1 MDRKKFV
8 RDTNRE
14 LAGKRKRRAPWPKL
28 ETGEYVYSVK
38 NKVNR
43 ELIFV
48 TARDRSE
55 AEFKA
60 FPGATREILR
70 SMPVHAWDSGALLNP
85 KDPKVKVKGRLYSDG
100 DSDTNI

>member
-14 LAGKRKRRAPWPKL
+14 LAGKRKRHVPWPKL
-28 ETGEYVYSVK
+28 EVGEYVYSVK
-38 NKVNR
+38 NKISR

-48 TARDRSE
+48 VAMNYME

-60 FPGATREILR
+60 FPGATHDILR
-70 SMPVHAWDSGALLNP
+70 SMPVHAWVSSSIDL
-85 KDPKVKVKGRLYSDG
+85 KGDEK
-100 DSDTNI
+100 